1 MTRKDFEFFADL
13 IGTYHNLTM
22 DYDSL
27 DDMMAYFEQR
37 NSNFK
42 RGRFLLAC
50 GFDREE
56 IADIWD
62 CGKAEF

>member
-1 MTRKDFEFFADL
+1 MTKKHFEWFAQW
-13 IGTYHNLTM
+13 IGTHPNLIM
-22 DYDSL
+22 DYDAL
-27 DDMMAYFEQR
+27 DDLMGMFEVW
-37 NSNFK
+37 NPSFK

-62 CGKAEF
+62 LEKDEF